1 MILELKDL
9 SKSYKKK
16 TALAPLN
23 LHIEKGECIVLCG
36 GNGAGKSTMIK
47 MLTGVDSPTKGS
59 VVFHSKQQK
68 TFAYMP
74 DQLIFPSELT
84 PYEILDYYRRFLNKN
99 KESIKWVLQKTG
111 LWSERNQKAGGFSKG
126 MSQRLNLAQCL
137 LAETDIYILDEP
149 TDGLDPYWVVQLKKI
164 IKELKEQNKTI
175 IVSSHIMRDAIEIAD
190 KVIILFN
197 GKLKFYGALKQ
208 VYKEY
213 GCTSLE
219 EIFLFIHKN
228 EQLSG

>member
-9 SKSYKKK
+9 SKAYKKK

-23 LHIEKGECIVLCG
+23 LHIENGDCIVLCG

-47 MLTGVDSPTKGS
+47 MLTGVERPTTGS
-59 VVFHSKQQK
+59 VIFHSKQQK
-68 TFAYMP
+68 PFAYMP
-74 DQLIFPSELT
+74 DQMIFPSELT

-99 KESIKWVLQKTG
+99 KESIKWVLEKTG
-111 LWSERNQKAGGFSKG
+111 LWNERNQKAGGFSKG

-137 LAETDIYILDEP
+137 LADTDIYILDEP
-149 TDGLDPYWVVQLKKI
+149 TDGLDPYWVIQLKKI
-164 IKELKEQNKTI
+164 IKELKEENKTI

-190 KVIILFN
+190 KLIILFN
-197 GKLKFYGALKQ
+197 GELKFYGTLNQ

-213 GCTSLE
+213 RCTSLE
-219 EIFLFIHKN
+219 DVFLSIHKN
-228 EQLSG
+228 EHLSG

>member
-9 SKSYKKK
+9 SKAYKKK

-23 LHIEKGECIVLCG
+23 LLIEKGDCIVLCG

-47 MLTGVDSPTKGS
+47 MLTGVESPTTGS

-68 TFAYMP
+68 PFAYMP
-74 DQLIFPSELT
+74 DQMIFPPELT

-99 KESIKWVLQKTG
+99 KESIKWVLEKTG
-111 LWSERNQKAGGFSKG
+111 LWRERNQKTGGFSKG

-137 LAETDIYILDEP
+137 LVDTDIYILDEP
-149 TDGLDPYWVVQLKKI
+149 TDGLDPYWVIQLKKI
-164 IKELKEQNKTI
+164 IKELKEENKTI

-190 KVIILFN
+190 KVIILFS
-197 GKLKFYGALKQ
+197 GKLKFFGTLDQ

-213 GCTSLE
+213 KCTSLE
-219 EIFLFIHKN
+219 EVFLSIHKN